1 MVMQMTF
8 NPSNIGSNPI
18 GLNFCIQYRFV
29 CANKIQKKLKVYTI
43 VVEVWLHTVH
53 NIFIFTRLQ
62 FNGKTPVFQTDFV
75 SSSLTNRKRVF
86 GLQVVLLIL
95 RISKLRNLSTRQQ
108 LKKNFFQLQGQRTAY
123 CVLRTAYCVL
133 RTAYCVLR
141 TVAKVFILYFIVII

>member
-123 CVLRTAYCVL
+123 YVLRTTYCVL
-133 RTAYCVLR
+133 RTAYCVLLQ
-141 TVAKVFILYFIVII
+141 KYLFCILQ